1 MDMMDA
7 LIAGGWLM
15 IPLLG
20 CSLVAT
26 VIIIERL
33 WTLRARRIAPFG
45 LGQEVCGRVAHGQ
58 INLYWLEGH
67 SPLGGVLAA
76 GLRNAR
82 LGHEQVRARLQ
93 EAGTAVIH
101 DMERFLSPLGTIAA
115 ITPLIGLLG
124 TVVGM
129 IEVFSVIVAG
139 EGVNRTADLA
149 GGISRALVTTA
160 AGLTVAIPA
169 LMFHR
174 YFQRRVEDI
183 TVRMEEQA
191 GQVVEFLAHYP
202 GEFVFTDSRQGERHD
217 VAVGMTQ
224 DERVEADGRIAPEVK
239 RP

>member
-1 MDMMDA
+1 MDLLDA
-7 LIAGGWLM
+7 LVAGGWLM
-15 IPLLG
+15 LPLLG

-26 VIIIERL
+26 VIVIERL
-33 WTLRARRIAPFG
+33 WTLRARRIAPLG
-45 LGQEVCGRVAHGQ
+45 LGQEVCTLIRQGPV
-58 INLYWLEGH
+58 NLYWLESH

-82 LGHEQVRARLQ
+82 LGHEQVRGRLQ
-93 EAGTAVIH
+93 EAATAVIH

-124 TVVGM
+124 TVLGM
-129 IEVFSVIVAG
+129 IEVFAVIVSAG
-139 EGVNRTADLA
+139 GAERSADLA
-149 GGISRALVTTA
+149 GGISQALVTTA

-191 GQVVEFLAHYP
+191 GLLVEFLAHH
-202 GEFVFTDSRQGERHD
+202 QGAIALAEQP
-217 VAVGMTQ
+217 AA
-224 DERVEADGRIAPEVK
+224 EASGAAS
-239 RP
+239 

>member
-1 MDMMDA
+1 MDMMEA

-15 IPLLG
+15 LPLLG
-20 CSLVAT
+20 CSLLAMI
-26 VIIIERL
+26 IIIERL
-33 WTLRARRIAPFG
+33 WTLRAGRIAPLG
-45 LGQEVCGRVAHGQ
+45 LAQEVCSLVARGQ
-58 INLYWLEGH
+58 VNLFWLEAH

-93 EAGTAVIH
+93 ETGTAVIH

-129 IEVFSVIVAG
+129 IDVFSVIVSG
-139 EGVNRTADLA
+139 EGASRTADLA
-149 GGISRALVTTA
+149 GGISQALVTTA

-191 GQVVEFLAHYP
+191 SQLVEFLAHYP
-202 GEFVFTDSRQGERHD
+202 GELTLAEPTDTGRDGERL
-217 VAVGMTQ
+217 
-224 DERVEADGRIAPEVK
+224 EADGRIAPKVK
-239 RP
+239 PS

>member
-1 MDMMDA
+1 MNMMEA
-7 LIAGGWLM
+7 LVAGGWLM
-15 IPLLG
+15 LPLLG
-20 CSLVAT
+20 CSLLAT

-33 WTLRARRIAPFG
+33 WTLRAARIAPRG
-45 LGQEVCGRVAHGQ
+45 LGQEVCTLVARGQ
-58 INLYWLEGH
+58 VNLYWLESH

-115 ITPLIGLLG
+115 IAPLIGLLG

-139 EGVNRTADLA
+139 DGASRTADLA

-174 YFQRRVEDI
+174 YFLRRVEDI
-183 TVRMEEQA
+183 TVRMEEQS
-191 GQVVEFLAHYP
+191 GQVVEFLAH
-202 GEFVFTDSRQGERHD
+202 QGSELTLAERHEPR
-217 VAVGMTQ
+217 GKEQ
-224 DERVEADGRIAPEVK
+224 RFEAGAHPAPRVK
-239 RP
+239 R

>member
-1 MDMMDA
+1 MDMMEA

-15 IPLLG
+15 LPLLG
-20 CSLVAT
+20 CSLLAT

-33 WTLRARRIAPFG
+33 WTLRAGRIAPRG
-45 LGQEVCGRVAHGQ
+45 LGQEVCTLVARGQ
-58 INLYWLEGH
+58 INLFWLESH

-76 GLRNAR
+76 GMRNAR

-115 ITPLIGLLG
+115 IAPLIGLLG

-139 EGVNRTADLA
+139 DGASRTADLA

-174 YFQRRVEDI
+174 YFLRRIEDI
-183 TVRMEEQA
+183 TLRMEEQS
-191 GQVVEFLAHYP
+191 GQVVEFLAHFG
-202 GEFVFTDSRQGERHD
+202 GELTLAERHE
-217 VAVGMTQ
+217 VTGEE
-224 DERVEADGRIAPEVK
+224 ERLEADGRMAPRVK

>member
-7 LIAGGWLM
+7 LVAGGWLM
-15 IPLLG
+15 VPLLG
-20 CSLVAT
+20 CSLLAT

-33 WTLRARRIAPFG
+33 WTLRAKRIAPYG
-45 LGQEVCGRVAHGQ
+45 LGQEVCSLVARGQ
-58 INLYWLEGH
+58 VNLYWLESH
-67 SPLGGVLAA
+67 SPLGAVLAA

-93 EAGTAVIH
+93 EAATAVIH

-129 IEVFSVIVAG
+129 IEVFAVIVSADG
-139 EGVNRTADLA
+139 ASRTADLA

-174 YFQRRVEDI
+174 YFLRRVEDI

-191 GQVVEFLAHYP
+191 GQVVEFLAHY
-202 GEFVFTDSRQGERHD
+202 QGELGFSEQRESER
-217 VAVGMTQ
+217 ARSQRQAASEVG
-224 DERVEADGRIAPEVK
+224 

>member
-15 IPLLG
+15 VPLLG
-20 CSLVAT
+20 CSLVAS

-33 WTLRARRIAPFG
+33 WTLRGGRIAPRG
-45 LGQEVCGRVAHGQ
+45 LGQEVCRLVAHGQ
-58 INLYWLEGH
+58 VNLYWLEAH

-93 EAGTAVIH
+93 ESATAVIH

-129 IEVFSVIVAG
+129 IEVFAVIVSG
-139 EGVNRTADLA
+139 DGVSRTADLA

-160 AGLTVAIPA
+160 AGLTVAIPS

-174 YFQRRVEDI
+174 YFQRRIEDI

-191 GQVVEFLAHYP
+191 GQVVEYLAHYP
-202 GEFVFTDSRQGERHD
+202 GELVLAERH
-217 VAVGMTQ
+217 G
-224 DERVEADGRIAPEVK
+224 DERREADGRTAPRVK
-239 RP
+239 TS

>member
-15 IPLLG
+15 VPLLG

-33 WTLRARRIAPFG
+33 WTLRASRIAPYG
-45 LGQEVCGRVAHGQ
+45 LGQEVCQLVARGQ
-58 INLYWLEGH
+58 VNLYWLEGH

-82 LGHEQVRARLQ
+82 LGHEQVRARLH
-93 EAGTAVIH
+93 EAATAVIH
-101 DMERFLSPLGTIAA
+101 DLERFLSPLGTIAA

-129 IEVFSVIVAG
+129 IEVFAVIVSGDGAS
-139 EGVNRTADLA
+139 RTADLA

-160 AGLTVAIPA
+160 AGLTVAIPS

-191 GQVVEFLAHYP
+191 GQVVEYLAHYP
-202 GEFVFTDSRQGERHD
+202 GELVLGERDGGESRLGQRSEEHL
-217 VAVGMTQ
+217 
-224 DERVEADGRIAPEVK
+224 EADGRIAPRVK
-239 RP
+239 QP

>member
-1 MDMMDA
+1 MM
-7 LIAGGWLM
+7 L
-15 IPLLG
+15 PLLG
-20 CSLVAT
+20 CSLLAT

-33 WTLRARRIAPFG
+33 WTLRAGRIAPRG
-45 LGQEVCGRVAHGQ
+45 LGQEVCTLITRGQ
-58 INLYWLEGH
+58 VNLYWLESH

-82 LGHEQVRARLQ
+82 LGHEQVRARLT
-93 EAGTAVIH
+93 EAATAVIH

-115 ITPLIGLLG
+115 IAPLIGLLG

-129 IEVFSVIVAG
+129 IEVFSVIVSGDGAS
-139 EGVNRTADLA
+139 RTADLA

-183 TVRMEEQA
+183 TVRMEEQS
-191 GQVVEFLAHYP
+191 GQVVEFLAHY
-202 GEFVFTDSRQGERHD
+202 GDGLSLAERQESDRE
-217 VAVGMTQ
+217 A
-224 DERVEADGRIAPEVK
+224 ERVEADGRLAPEVK

>member
-1 MDMMDA
+1 MDVLDV
-7 LIAGGWLM
+7 LVAGGLLM
-15 IPLLG
+15 LPILG

-33 WTLRARRIAPFG
+33 WSLRASRIAPMG
-45 LGQEVCGRVAHGQ
+45 LGQEVCALIQQGQ
-58 INLYWLEGH
+58 VNLYWLEGH
-67 SPLGGVLAA
+67 SPLGAVLAA

-82 LGHEQVRARLQ
+82 LGHDQVRARLQ
-93 EAGTAVIH
+93 EAATAVIH
-101 DMERFLSPLGTIAA
+101 DMERYLSPLGTIAS

-129 IEVFSVIVAG
+129 IEVFAVIVGAN
-139 EGVNRTADLA
+139 GVERTADLA

-191 GQVVEFLAHYP
+191 SQVVEYLAHHS
-202 GEFVFTDSRQGERHD
+202 GELTLAERRDRH
-217 VAVGMTQ
+217 
-224 DERVEADGRIAPEVK
+224 ERREPLEK
-239 RP
+239 RA

>member
-1 MDMMDA
+1 MDMMEA

-15 IPLLG
+15 LPLLG
-20 CSLVAT
+20 CSLLAMI
-26 VIIIERL
+26 IIIERL
-33 WTLRARRIAPFG
+33 WTLRAGRIAPLG
-45 LGQEVCGRVAHGQ
+45 LAQEVCSLVARGQ
-58 INLYWLEGH
+58 VNLFWLEAH

-93 EAGTAVIH
+93 EAATAVIH

-129 IEVFSVIVAG
+129 IDVFSVIVSG
-139 EGVNRTADLA
+139 EGASRTADLA
-149 GGISRALVTTA
+149 GGISQALVTTA

-191 GQVVEFLAHYP
+191 SQVVEFLAHHP
-202 GEFVFTDSRQGERHD
+202 GELSLAEPTDTGRDGERLD
-217 VAVGMTQ
+217 T
-224 DERVEADGRIAPEVK
+224 DGRIAPKVK
-239 RP
+239 PS

>member
-15 IPLLG
+15 VPLLG
-20 CSLVAT
+20 CSLAAT

-33 WTLRARRIAPFG
+33 WTLRTRRIAPYG
-45 LGQEVCGRVAHGQ
+45 LGQEVCQLVARGQ
-58 INLYWLEGH
+58 VNLYWLEGH

-93 EAGTAVIH
+93 EAATAVIH

-129 IEVFSVIVAG
+129 IEVFAVIVTGDGAS
-139 EGVNRTADLA
+139 RTADLA

-160 AGLTVAIPA
+160 AGLTVAIPS

-191 GQVVEFLAHYP
+191 GQVVEYLAHYP
-202 GEFVFTDSRQGERHD
+202 GELVLAERH
-217 VAVGMTQ
+217 A
-224 DERVEADGRIAPEVK
+224 DESPPGQRGDELLEADGRIAPRVK
-239 RP
+239 QP

>member
-1 MDMMDA
+1 MDMMEA

-15 IPLLG
+15 LPLFG
-20 CSLVAT
+20 CSLLAT

-33 WTLRARRIAPFG
+33 WTLRAGRIAPRG
-45 LGQEVCGRVAHGQ
+45 LGQEVCTLITRGQ
-58 INLYWLEGH
+58 VNLYWLESH

-82 LGHEQVRARLQ
+82 LGHEQVRARLT
-93 EAGTAVIH
+93 EAATAVIH

-115 ITPLIGLLG
+115 IAPLIGLLG

-129 IEVFSVIVAG
+129 IEVFSVIVSGDGAS
-139 EGVNRTADLA
+139 RTADLA

-183 TVRMEEQA
+183 TVRMEEQS
-191 GQVVEFLAHYP
+191 GQVVEFLAHY
-202 GEFVFTDSRQGERHD
+202 GDGLSLAERQESDRE
-217 VAVGMTQ
+217 A
-224 DERVEADGRIAPEVK
+224 ERVEADGRLAPEVK

>member
-15 IPLLG
+15 VPLLG

-33 WTLRARRIAPFG
+33 WTLRASRIAPYG
-45 LGQEVCGRVAHGQ
+45 LGQEVCQLVARGQ
-58 INLYWLEGH
+58 VNLYWLEGH

-82 LGHEQVRARLQ
+82 LGHEQVRARLH
-93 EAGTAVIH
+93 EAATAVIH
-101 DMERFLSPLGTIAA
+101 DLERFLSPLGTIAA
-115 ITPLIGLLG
+115 IAPLIGLLG

-129 IEVFSVIVAG
+129 IEVFAVIVSGDGAS
-139 EGVNRTADLA
+139 RTADLA

-160 AGLTVAIPA
+160 AGLTVAIPS

-191 GQVVEFLAHYP
+191 GQVVEYLAHYP
-202 GEFVFTDSRQGERHD
+202 GELVLGERD
-217 VAVGMTQ
+217 GGESPPGPRSEEQ
-224 DERVEADGRIAPEVK
+224 LEADGRIAPRVK
-239 RP
+239 QP

>member
-1 MDMMDA
+1 MNMMEA

-15 IPLLG
+15 LPLLG
-20 CSLVAT
+20 CSLLAT

-33 WTLRARRIAPFG
+33 WTLRAGRIAPRG
-45 LGQEVCGRVAHGQ
+45 LGQEVCTLITRGQ
-58 INLYWLEGH
+58 VNLFWLESH

-82 LGHEQVRARLQ
+82 LGHDQVRARLQ
-93 EAGTAVIH
+93 EAGGAVIH

-115 ITPLIGLLG
+115 IAPLIGLLG

-129 IEVFSVIVAG
+129 IEVFAVIVASDG
-139 EGVNRTADLA
+139 AGRTAELA

-160 AGLTVAIPA
+160 VGLTVAIPA

-174 YFQRRVEDI
+174 YFLRRVEEI

-191 GQVVEFLAHYP
+191 SQVVEFLALYG
-202 GEFVFTDSRQGERHD
+202 GELTLAERQAAGSQGVTR
-217 VAVGMTQ
+217 
-224 DERVEADGRIAPEVK
+224 
-239 RP
+239 

>member
-1 MDMMDA
+1 MDMMEA

-15 IPLLG
+15 LPLLG
-20 CSLVAT
+20 CSLLAMI
-26 VIIIERL
+26 IIIERL
-33 WTLRARRIAPFG
+33 WTLRAGRIAPLG
-45 LGQEVCGRVAHGQ
+45 LAQEVCSLVARGQ
-58 INLYWLEGH
+58 VNLFWLEAH

-93 EAGTAVIH
+93 EAATAVIH

-129 IEVFSVIVAG
+129 IEVFSVIVSG
-139 EGVNRTADLA
+139 EGASRTADLA
-149 GGISRALVTTA
+149 GGISQALVTTA
-160 AGLTVAIPA
+160 AGLTIAIPS

-191 GQVVEFLAHYP
+191 SQVVEFLAHHP
-202 GEFVFTDSRQGERHD
+202 AELAMAESNDTDRDRL
-217 VAVGMTQ
+217 
-224 DERVEADGRIAPEVK
+224 EADGRIAPKVK
-239 RP
+239 PS

>member
-1 MDMMDA
+1 MNLMDA

-20 CSLVAT
+20 CSLLAT

-33 WTLRARRIAPFG
+33 WTLRAKRIAPYG
-45 LGQEVCGRVAHGQ
+45 LGQEVCSLVARGQ
-58 INLYWLEGH
+58 VNLYWLESH

-93 EAGTAVIH
+93 EAATAVIH

-129 IEVFSVIVAG
+129 IEVFAVIVSADG
-139 EGVNRTADLA
+139 TSRTAELA

-169 LMFHR
+169 PDRRSGRRSWTSCARPTSDRKPDNGRRRAVPPSRNGWRARTRRRRGTSRLGGGVCRDTPFH
-174 YFQRRVEDI
+174 
-183 TVRMEEQA
+183 T
-191 GQVVEFLAHYP
+191 P
-202 GEFVFTDSRQGERHD
+202 
-217 VAVGMTQ
+217 
-224 DERVEADGRIAPEVK
+224 
-239 RP
+239 

>member
-1 MDMMDA
+1 MEVLDA
-7 LIAGGWLM
+7 LVAGGLLM
-15 IPLLG
+15 LPILG

-33 WTLRARRIAPFG
+33 WSLRASRIAPLG
-45 LGQEVCGRVAHGQ
+45 LGQEVCTLIHQGQ
-58 INLYWLEGH
+58 VNLYWLESH
-67 SPLGGVLAA
+67 SPLGAVLAA

-82 LGHEQVRARLQ
+82 LGHDQVRSRLQ
-93 EAGTAVIH
+93 EAATAVIH
-101 DMERFLSPLGTIAA
+101 DMERFLSPLGTIAS

-129 IEVFSVIVAG
+129 IEVFSVIVSAN
-139 EGVNRTADLA
+139 GVERTADLA
-149 GGISRALVTTA
+149 GGISQALVTTA

-191 GQVVEFLAHYP
+191 SQVVEYLAHHG
-202 GEFVFTDSRQGERHD
+202 GELTLAERRDAQERREPRESR
-217 VAVGMTQ
+217 A
-224 DERVEADGRIAPEVK
+224 
-239 RP
+239 

>member
-1 MDMMDA
+1 MELLDA

-20 CSLVAT
+20 CSLVAM

-33 WTLRARRIAPFG
+33 WTLRAGRIAPLG
-45 LGQEVCGRVAHGQ
+45 LGQEVCTLINQGQ
-58 INLYWLEGH
+58 VNLYWLEGH
-67 SPLGGVLAA
+67 SPLGGILAA

-93 EAGTAVIH
+93 EAATAVIH

-129 IEVFSVIVAG
+129 IEVFSVIVTVD
-139 EGVNRTADLA
+139 GVERTADLA

-191 GQVVEFLAHYP
+191 GLLVEYLAHH
-202 GEFVFTDSRQGERHD
+202 QGEVRLSDHRSG
-217 VAVGMTQ
+217 A
-224 DERVEADGRIAPEVK
+224 APGAAGGES
-239 RP
+239 RA

>member
-20 CSLVAT
+20 CSLLAT

-33 WTLRARRIAPFG
+33 WTLRAKRIAPYG
-45 LGQEVCGRVAHGQ
+45 LGQEVCSLVARGQ
-58 INLYWLEGH
+58 VNLYWLESH

-93 EAGTAVIH
+93 EAATAVIH

-129 IEVFSVIVAG
+129 IEVFAVIVSADGAG
-139 EGVNRTADLA
+139 RTAELA

-174 YFQRRVEDI
+174 YFLRRVEEI

-191 GQVVEFLAHYP
+191 GQVVEFLAHYR
-202 GEFVFTDSRQGERHD
+202 GEVGFQEQHEGELPSTETR
-217 VAVGMTQ
+217 GS
-224 DERVEADGRIAPEVK
+224 
-239 RP
+239 

>member
-15 IPLLG
+15 LPLLG
-20 CSLVAT
+20 CSLAAT

-33 WTLRARRIAPFG
+33 WTLRVRRIAPRG
-45 LGQEVCGRVAHGQ
+45 LGLEVCRLVAHGQ
-58 INLYWLEGH
+58 VNLYWLEAH

-93 EAGTAVIH
+93 EAATAVIH
-101 DMERFLSPLGTIAA
+101 DLERFLSPLGTIAA
-115 ITPLIGLLG
+115 IAPLLGLLG

-129 IEVFSVIVAG
+129 IEVFAVIVSGDGAS
-139 EGVNRTADLA
+139 RTADLA

-160 AGLTVAIPA
+160 AGLTVAIPS

-191 GQVVEFLAHYP
+191 GQVVEYLAHYP
-202 GEFVFTDSRQGERHD
+202 GELVLAERH
-217 VAVGMTQ
+217 G
-224 DERVEADGRIAPEVK
+224 DESHSPARGGEQQEADGRIAPRVK
-239 RP
+239 QS

>member
-1 MDMMDA
+1 MTMMEA

-15 IPLLG
+15 VPLLG
-20 CSLVAT
+20 CSLVAA
-26 VIIIERL
+26 VIVIERL
-33 WTLRARRIAPFG
+33 WTLRARRIAPRG
-45 LGQEVCGRVAHGQ
+45 LGQEVCSLVAQGQ
-58 INLYWLEGH
+58 VNLYWLESH

-82 LGHEQVRARLQ
+82 LGHEQVRARFQ
-93 EAGTAVIH
+93 EAATAVVH
-101 DMERFLSPLGTIAA
+101 DMERYLSPLGTIAS

-129 IEVFSVIVAG
+129 IEVFAVIVASDGG
-139 EGVNRTADLA
+139 ERTADLA

-183 TVRMEEQA
+183 TVRIEEQA
-191 GQVVEFLAHYP
+191 GQVVEFLAHHA
-202 GEFVFTDSRQGERHD
+202 GELTLAER
-217 VAVGMTQ
+217 
-224 DERVEADGRIAPEVK
+224 REATPAEGA
-239 RP
+239 RPS